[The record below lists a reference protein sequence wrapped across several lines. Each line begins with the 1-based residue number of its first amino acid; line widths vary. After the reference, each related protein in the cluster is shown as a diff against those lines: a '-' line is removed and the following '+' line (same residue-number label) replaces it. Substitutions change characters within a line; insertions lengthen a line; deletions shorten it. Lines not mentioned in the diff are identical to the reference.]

1 MKKAILTIFLAAFF
15 INLQGQEAKFQAMSV
30 YDFTRM
36 LQWPEEYRQG
46 DFYIKVIGS
55 SDIYDEIKAFT
66 KDKRVRGEQNIV
78 VERVSGN
85 NPGKCHILIVPESES
100 TSLNEI
106 LANIDTKGTL
116 VVTQKTGL
124 THKGA
129 GISFIQDGKGRYRYN
144 LANISDKQITVSTSF
159 KQIGEEN

>member
-1 MKKAILTIFLAAFF
+1 MKKAILTFFLAAFF

-46 DFYIKVIGS
+46 DFYIKVIGN
-55 SDIYDEIKAFT
+55 SDIFDEIEAFT
-66 KDKRVRGEQNIV
+66 KDKRVRGEQKIV
-78 VERVSGN
+78 VERVSGT
-85 NPGKCHILIVPESES
+85 NPGKCHILIVTESES
-100 TSLNEI
+100 TKLNEI
-106 LANIDTKGTL
+106 LTNIDQKGTL